1 MDVTRFLAVA
11 HQTADA
17 REFLDA
23 IRAAAEREAATE
35 FVVLVPA
42 TPVRHLATWTQGE
55 SRAVAAERASTTR
68 RRLEDLGVR
77 VVDARVG
84 DADPYQA
91 IIDAVATDQF
101 DHVIVSTFA
110 PGISRWLGAD
120 LINRLQR
127 SIGVPVT
134 HVIAH

>member
-11 HQTADA
+11 HQTAET

-55 SRAVAAERASTTR
+55 SRAVAAERAGTTR

-101 DHVIVSTFA
+101 DQVIVSTFA

-127 SIGVPVT
+127 SIGIPVT
-134 HVIAH
+134 HVIAR